1 METSLVD
8 RFKLGTR
15 IGSGAFGEVYSG
27 EDMRTHTPVA
37 IKLEPATTSIPQ
49 LAVEA
54 RIYHCLS
61 GGVVVPTVHFFGT
74 TPSGLERALVMDLLS
89 ESLEGH
95 LNAWQSPLSLKS
107 VLMIAD
113 QMLTCIEWMHRR
125 HFVHRDIKPE
135 NFMLG
140 VGNDRN
146 KVFVIDFGLSTRF
159 EDIRTLQHAPL
170 REGRKLAGTARY
182 ASINA
187 MRGIEQSRR
196 DDLESLG
203 YVWLYLL
210 KRHMPWQGLDAGS
223 AQEKLDR
230 ILAVKLEV
238 PPEVLCEGLPVE
250 FAQYILMVRSLEYAE
265 EPKYAEYR
273 RLFRELFVR
282 EGYVYDEIRRPSPA
296 RSTSRI
302 CHGILDGPTVRGR
315 QFARAS
321 ADKII
326 IPKLTPGWT
335 GPKFKAPFGMPATG
349 LSSMLP
355 MLEHSVSI

>member
-1 METSLVD
+1 M
-8 RFKLGTR
+8 F
-15 IGSGAFGEVYSG
+15 
-27 EDMRTHTPVA
+27 
-37 IKLEPATTSIPQ
+37 
-49 LAVEA
+49 
-54 RIYHCLS
+54 
-61 GGVVVPTVHFFGT
+61 
-74 TPSGLERALVMDLLS
+74 
-89 ESLEGH
+89 
-95 LNAWQSPLSLKS
+95 
-107 VLMIAD
+107 AD

-159 EDIRTLQHAPL
+159 EDIRTLEHAPL

-203 YVWLYLL
+203 YVWIYLL
-210 KRHMPWQGLDAGS
+210 KRHLPWQGLDGGS
-223 AQEKLDR
+223 MQEKLDK

-238 PPEVLCEGLPVE
+238 PPEVLCDGLPVE
-250 FAQYILMVRSLEYAE
+250 FAQYILMVRNLEYAE

-282 EGYVYDEIRRPSPA
+282 EGYVYDEIPRALLA
-296 RSTSRI
+296 RSPSRI
-302 CHGILDGPTVRGR
+302 GHGILDGPAGRGR

-321 ADKII
+321 TDRIVH
-326 IPKLTPGWT
+326 PKLSPGWT
-335 GPKFKAPFGMPATG
+335 VPKFKAPFAIPPTG
-349 LSSMLP
+349 VSSMLP
-355 MLEHSVSI
+355 ILGHSVLI